1 MTFQFQEKQFGRN
14 SIVTPQNNDNLIKDS
29 EHVNVPEDGFVEP
42 WKKSTWAGLGAELP
56 AGLLTNVYMMQ
67 PMGERPVFIWKTD
80 SLSFSIR
87 QKTLN
92 SITHKHDKSGNKTEG
107 RITKAV
113 LPVPPQDKNKTRLSG
128 ISQGKTQRWRAW
140 SVLLADSVYLKEGSK
155 AKKSL
160 PLGGLTVWFCVASSM
175 VSQNRKFWTFFEIE
189 IGWLIT

>member
-1 MTFQFQEKQFGRN
+1 MECSSFPLLPYDDLKIKHVLFLRCGWCCVQVDERRHFGFLTWKW
-14 SIVTPQNNDNLIKDS
+14 TP
-29 EHVNVPEDGFVEP
+29 
-42 WKKSTWAGLGAELP
+42 GLPPPLS
-56 AGLLTNVYMMQ
+56 VQ

-160 PLGGLTVWFCVASSM
+160 PLGGLTVWFCVASIM